1 MPTSQPLEWLD
12 SLAHASFLWGPF
24 FFSIL
29 FLLVVTR
36 TAHSYYAKVNE
47 RLTPPTSPEERQ
59 DYRNYFRL
67 SIACGMVLVFL
78 SVGWWMYAQL
88 QEHTFQGV
96 IIGLEKD
103 QQIVA
108 ADDDLYYRA
117 VQRDAGNGRL
127 IRDYHF
133 VIVRNTPF
141 VNGQAFRLEFYPDP
155 GTIGEQAPQPVKLQ
169 VQYRGTSRGRYLLTR
184 EGASFKLLSMEN

>member
-1 MPTSQPLEWLD
+1 MPSQQPLEWID
-12 SLAHASFLWGPF
+12 SLANASFLWGPF

-36 TAHSYYAKVNE
+36 TAHSYYARVNE
-47 RLTPPTSPEERQ
+47 RVTPPASAEERQ

-67 SIACGMVLVFL
+67 SIVSGLVLVFL

-88 QEHTFQGV
+88 HDHMFQGV
-96 IIGLEKD
+96 IVGLEKD
-103 QQIVA
+103 QQIVP

-117 VQRDAGNGRL
+117 VQRDAGLGRV

-133 VIVRNTPF
+133 VIVRATPF
-141 VNGQAFRLEFYPDP
+141 INGQVFRLQLYPEP
-155 GTIGEQAPQPVKLQ
+155 GAISEAPPKPEELKVL
-169 VQYRGTSRGRYLLTR
+169 YRGTTR
-184 EGASFKLLSMEN
+184 DKYQLVRDGATYKLVLVEN